1 MDNVA
6 YEVYDLYPLPPPNK
20 AWGQVSKWFKHFFFL
35 KLTFY
40 FKVEAWN
47 FQGFFFTFNVFLFSL

>member
-47 FQGFFFTFNVFLFSL
+47 FQGFFFHF